1 LLDLI
6 PTPKLWSAPFRA
18 RPETAF
24 FPALGDFF
32 VSDRDQDRDGG
43 SHGNEAELS
52 SRLRTLEEK
61 LDVRRA
67 EERAAE
73 AVRRRQVAPA
83 VAQAIRLGGEFIAG
97 VLVGAGLGWL
107 IDWWLGTSP
116 WGLVVFLLL
125 GFVAGVLNV
134 LRAAGLASPP
144 ESRIRRRDEDG
155 K

>member
-1 LLDLI
+1 MV
-6 PTPKLWSAPFRA
+6 RA
-18 RPETAF
+18 VPGL
-24 FPALGDFF
+24 PGNALSRRSEIF
-32 VSDRDQDRDGG
+32 VSDRDRDRDGAG
-43 SHGNEAELS
+43 HDNEAELS

-61 LDVRRA
+61 LDSRRA

-73 AVRRRQVAPA
+73 AAQRRQVAPG
-83 VAQAIRLGGEFIAG
+83 VAQAIRLGGEFVAG

-107 IDWWLGTSP
+107 IDLWLGTSP

-125 GFVAGVLNV
+125 GFVAGVLTV

>member
-1 LLDLI
+1 MV
-6 PTPKLWSAPFRA
+6 RA
-18 RPETAF
+18 VPGLPGNPL
-24 FPALGDFF
+24 FPGARSNL

-43 SHGNEAELS
+43 GHGNEAELS

-61 LDVRRA
+61 LDIRRA
-67 EERAAE
+67 EERAAQ
-73 AVRRRQVAPA
+73 AVQRRQVAPA
-83 VAQAIRLGGEFIAG
+83 AAQAIRLGGEFIAG

-107 IDWWLGTSP
+107 VDFWLGTSP

-134 LRAAGLASPP
+134 LRAAGLASAP
-144 ESRIRRRDEDG
+144 ESRIRRRDDDG

>member
-1 LLDLI
+1 MV
-6 PTPKLWSAPFRA
+6 RA
-18 RPETAF
+18 VPGL
-24 FPALGDFF
+24 PGNALSRRSEIF
-32 VSDRDQDRDGG
+32 VSDRDRDRDGAG
-43 SHGNEAELS
+43 HDNEAELS

-61 LDVRRA
+61 LDSRRA

-73 AVRRRQVAPA
+73 AAQRRQVAPGM
-83 VAQAIRLGGEFIAG
+83 AQAIRLGAEFVAG

-107 IDWWLGTSP
+107 IDLWLGTSP

-134 LRAAGLASPP
+134 LRAAGLASAP